1 MGAVTFYKNC
11 RESGL
16 KITLADAEAMRTAWI
31 ETFKE
36 MSLHMQAQPAKN
48 IGLAAKMYGIG
59 RQTDSDEEEED
70 PAERGKQ
77 IYCAQLVCGQL
88 RNRCS
93 WNSAANFHFQALTA
107 LCVKQ
112 AGWNLMYN
120 GYADRLLNLIHDE
133 YVYWLWPN
141 ELQTHIPIIES
152 LMLDATHVWMPD
164 IHVSLE
170 TSVMRHWDK
179 HATPYAELQFS
190 ENGSPL
196 IDEPP
201 FVKELLT
208 KKGA

>member
-1 MGAVTFYKNC
+1 MRPLKASKTAIVM
-11 RESGL
+11 REFGL
-16 KITLADAEAMRTAWI
+16 RKRD
-31 ETFKE
+31 
-36 MSLHMQAQPAKN
+36 
-48 IGLAAKMYGIG
+48 
-59 RQTDSDEEEED
+59 DDEEEDDDIGGEYKAVL
-70 PAERGKQ
+70 P
-77 IYCAQLVCGQL
+77 CGQV
-88 RNRCS
+88 RNHCS
-93 WNSAANFHFQALTA
+93 YNAACNTQFQGTTA
-107 LCVKQ
+107 VGAKL
-112 AGWNLMYN
+112 AGWNLVYH
-120 GYADRLLNLIHDE
+120 GYGDRLLNFVHDE
-133 YVYWLWPN
+133 FLYWLWPN

-179 HATPYAELQFS
+179 HATPYADLQFS